1 MMSRFLLATTPVP
14 GHTVPVSVL
23 ARALV
28 ERGHDVG
35 WYTGAAFAGSVEA
48 TGATHFP
55 VRPESDWSLRHPHD
69 AVPELRTATGLA
81 QVRLAFTR
89 LFIDSAPGALADL
102 ESVNAQFH
110 ADVVVANSLVLA
122 DAWMR
127 ERGGPVNARVSTTMY
142 GLYSR
147 DTAPFGLTRRP
158 NATLPGRVRNAVMN
172 TAHRKIAFG
181 RVNRHLDD
189 VRASVGLPRLHTS
202 VIDSF
207 MSPYLWLQDTV
218 PSFEYPRSDLPA
230 QVHFIGPLLPEPSAD
245 FVRPAW
251 WGEVT
256 GPRPVVLVTQGTVRN
271 EDVALFDPAIKA
283 LADLDVQVVLSTGR
297 GALTLPDHLPSNI
310 RVVDYVPFVELMP
323 HVDAYV
329 TNGGYGGVQMALA
342 NGVPIVVA
350 GATEDKPEVGARV
363 AWSGAGIR
371 LPGKAS
377 ASAIRRAVQR
387 VLHEDRYRTNARR
400 LAAEVATY
408 DAGRQ
413 GAELLEQLAV
423 SQAPVLR
430 AAAAVSR

>member
-1 MMSRFLLATTPVP
+1 V
-14 GHTVPVSVL
+14 
-23 ARALV
+23 
-28 ERGHDVG
+28 
-35 WYTGAAFAGSVEA
+35 
-48 TGATHFP
+48 HFP
-55 VRPESDWSLRHPHD
+55 VRPDSDWSLRHPHD

-89 LFIDSAPGALADL
+89 LFIDSAAGALADL
-102 ESVNAQFH
+102 EAINSDFD

-122 DAWMR
+122 DTWLR

-158 NATLPGRVRNAVMN
+158 NATPPGRVRNAIMN
-172 TAHRKIAFG
+172 AAHRRIAFG
-181 RVNRHLDD
+181 GVNRHLDEA
-189 VRASVGLPRLHTS
+189 RASVGLPRQRTS

-230 QVHFIGPLLPEPSAD
+230 QVHFIGPLLPQRDAD

-251 WGEVT
+251 WAEVT
-256 GPRPVVLVTQGTVRN
+256 GSRPVVLVTQGTVRN
-271 EDVALFDPAIKA
+271 EDVALFEPAIKA
-283 LADLDVQVVLSTGR
+283 LADVDAHVILATGG
-297 GALTLPDHLPSNI
+297 GASGLPDQLPPNV

-329 TNGGYGGVQMALA
+329 TNGGYGGVQIALA
-342 NGVPIVVA
+342 HGTPIVVA

-371 LPGKAS
+371 LPGTAS
-377 ASAIRRAVQR
+377 AAGLRRAVER
-387 VLHEDRYRTNARR
+387 VLHDDRYRTNARR
-400 LAAEVATY
+400 LADEMATY

-413 GAELLEQLAV
+413 GAELLEQLATT
-423 SQAPVLR
+423 QMPVLR
-430 AAAAVSR
+430 ESVTQRR